1 MKQALLIFAKNLEE
15 GKVKTRL
22 AATIGP
28 IAALCVYK
36 QLLLHTEQAARG
48 VKANKTVLYSD
59 YIPAGDI
66 WDPNLYGKAVQQGAD
81 LGERM
86 YNAVFDAIG
95 QGNNRI
101 AVIGSD
107 CLQLTEEII
116 AESFTQLQDHDVV
129 IGPAEDGGYYL
140 IAMKSLHTDL
150 FRNMIWSTSKVLEDT
165 LSRCRDL
172 NLSLYCLPE
181 LSDIDDEADLIKAS
195 GKLFYDKEAH
205 D

>member
-1 MKQALLIFAKNLEE
+1 MKHALLIFTKNLEE

-22 AATIGP
+22 AATIGTS
-28 IAALCVYK
+28 AALSVYK
-36 QLLLHTEQAARG
+36 ELLLHTERNVRG
-48 VKANKTVLYSD
+48 VKANMTVLYSD
-59 YIPAGDI
+59 YIAAGDM
-66 WDPNLYGKAVQQGAD
+66 WDENSYSKAVQRGAD

-86 YNAVFDAIG
+86 RNAIYNAIAR
-95 QGNNRI
+95 GNKRV

-116 AESFTQLQDHDVV
+116 DESFRQLEYHDIV

-140 IAMKSLHTDL
+140 IAMKSLHEDL
-150 FRNMIWSTSKVLEDT
+150 FRNMVWSTSEVLKDT

-172 NLSLYCLPE
+172 NLSVYCLQE
-181 LSDIDDEADLIKAS
+181 FNDIDTEADLIKAS
-195 GKLFYDKEAH
+195 GKLFYGKETH